1 MLLKYVDG
9 IKVANVRLSLIV
21 PQHWR
26 EEAANLE
33 LTAGDFQVKRRL
45 PGYMENTQPPAW
57 TFQDIICV
65 YIYTYI
71 YHLYNQATN
80 RVTESL
86 WEQQLEMR
94 SDRRRRVLSA
104 S

>member
-9 IKVANVRLSLIV
+9 IKVANVWLSLV
-21 PQHWR
+21 APQLRR
-26 EEAANLE
+26 EGAANLE
-33 LTAGDFQVKRRL
+33 LTPGDSQVKRRL
-45 PGYMENTQPPAW
+45 LGYTEKIQSPVW
-57 TFQDIICV
+57 TFEDIICV
-65 YIYTYI
+65 YIYIYI
-71 YHLYNQATN
+71 FQLYNQATN

-86 WEQQLEMR
+86 WEQQLEMK